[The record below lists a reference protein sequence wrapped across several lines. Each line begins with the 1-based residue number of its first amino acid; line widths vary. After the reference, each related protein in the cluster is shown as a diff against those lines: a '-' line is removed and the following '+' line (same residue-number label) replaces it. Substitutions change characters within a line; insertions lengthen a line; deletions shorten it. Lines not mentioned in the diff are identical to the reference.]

1 MLTAEEITWFQ
12 NSASD
17 PHTTVTDNAFAALT
31 VDQQK
36 DLTCCSMV
44 RGVMNRADPTDSS
57 AFGSLYYETVSVPA
71 TLVADVQAFVEAT
84 GDPVIYTGSDRIPRN
99 TRWQFRRILDQISV
113 WDISTGTWNVALNDA
128 AVKAELTLLFHYFG
142 LSGESGWERLFRC
155 ESGLKFQDD
164 NSLSYPDPC
173 IPTSGNGIV
182 HPAAWDSTDKTNNS
196 RFDTCSF
203 FADVVEDYAF
213 LSSSRVSVEQG
224 NPEKLDQVGIAIRN
238 LQGYDHQ
245 NVPPDQ
251 IFVDSA
257 SYRGT
262 EREVELGLSFR
273 QLAIRKAVEARAV
286 ITWP

>member
-1 MLTAEEITWFQ
+1 MLTAEEITWFK
-12 NSASD
+12 NNASD

-31 VDQQK
+31 ADQQK
-36 DLTCCSMV
+36 DLTCCSMA

-57 AFGSLYYETVSVPA
+57 AFGALYYETVSVPA

-84 GDPVIYTGSDRIPRN
+84 GDPVIYTGSDLIPRN

-128 AVKAELTLLFHYFG
+128 AVKVELTLLFHYFG
-142 LSGESGWERLFRC
+142 LSGENGWERLFRY

-164 NSLSYPDPC
+164 HSLSYPDPC

-182 HPAAWDSTDKTNNS
+182 HPAAWDATDKLNNH
-196 RFDTCSF
+196 RFDSCTF
-203 FADVVEDYAF
+203 YADVVEDNVF
-213 LSSSRVSVEQG
+213 LSSSRVAVEQG

-251 IFVDSA
+251 TFVDSA